1 MAQLRVWFLLGRF
14 GDLFFLFPSIR
25 HDAVVSVGVLVN
37 AVDAKLHQYT
47 RSISHFAIED
57 SEQLPLQSSLYE
69 RLLSPAPQ
77 WTRPWIR
84 KT

>member
-1 MAQLRVWFLLGRF
+1 MAQLRVWFLLSRF

-25 HDAVVSVGVLVN
+25 HNAVVSVGVLVN

-57 SEQLPLQSSLYE
+57 SEQLPEQNARILEIMKKRYQ
-69 RLLSPAPQ
+69 Q
-77 WTRPWIR
+77 T
-84 KT
+84 

>member
-37 AVDAKLHQYT
+37 AVDANYINILVQSPILQLRT
-47 RSISHFAIED
+47 VSSCHF
-57 SEQLPLQSSLYE
+57 SLLYM
-69 RLLSPAPQ
+69 RGCSAQ
-77 WTRPWIR
+77 RHNGR
-84 KT
+84 VRG